1 MKTIV
6 HRADERGEADMGW
19 LKAKYSF
26 SFSSHHDPE
35 RIHFGLLRVLN
46 DDRIA
51 PAMGFGMHPHDN
63 MEIVTIPL
71 KGAVRHRDNM
81 GNEGVVKA
89 GEIQIMSAGKG
100 IVHAEH
106 NASASEELNL
116 FQIWVF
122 PKERNITPHYDQ
134 RAFTLQ
140 ERDGK
145 FQLLVSPDKEEGTL
159 WINQDAWFSMGHFAH
174 NTATNYNI
182 KRTGNGAYI
191 MVVEGEAEIGGQ
203 TLGKRDAIGIY
214 DTTDITIKA
223 NKDTELLVID
233 VPMDF

>member
-1 MKTIV
+1 MKKVI
-6 HRADERGEADMGW
+6 HRADVRGEADMGW

-26 SFSSHHDPE
+26 SFSNHHDPN
-35 RIHFGLLRVLN
+35 RIQFGLLRVLN

-81 GNEGVVKA
+81 GNEGIVKA

-100 IVHAEH
+100 IVHSEH
-106 NASASEELNL
+106 NASATEELNL
-116 FQIWVF
+116 FQIWLF

-140 ERDGK
+140 ERYGK
-145 FQLLVSPDKEEGTL
+145 FQLLVSPNKEEGTL
-159 WINQDAWFSMGHFAH
+159 WINQDAWFSMGHFADK
-174 NTATNYNI
+174 AETNYTI
-182 KRTGNGAYI
+182 KRNGNGVYL
-191 MVVEGEAEIGGQ
+191 MVIEGEIEVGGE

-233 VPMDF
+233 VPMDL